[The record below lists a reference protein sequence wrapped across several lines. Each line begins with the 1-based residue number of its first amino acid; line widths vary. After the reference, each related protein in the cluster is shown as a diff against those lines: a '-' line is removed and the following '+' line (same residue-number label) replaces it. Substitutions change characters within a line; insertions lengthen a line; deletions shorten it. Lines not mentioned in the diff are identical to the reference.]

1 MKTIILA
8 FSLSALLGRATP
20 SPTPIPTPT
29 VGWPIGG
36 TMALTPGEGIE
47 VPRDVPIATPP
58 ANLRERFCRDL
69 VASIPEVCDAPP
81 ADMGGCAAL
90 RDQVCP
96 KKGGRP

>member
-1 MKTIILA
+1 MTSIVLA

-20 SPTPIPTPT
+20 SPAPVPTPT
-29 VGWPIGG
+29 VEWPIGG
-36 TMALTPGEGIE
+36 TVVLTPGEGIE

-58 ANLRERFCRDL
+58 ADLRARFCRKL

-81 ADMGGCAAL
+81 EDMGGCAGM

-96 KKGGRP
+96 RKGGRP